1 MSDKEKN
8 KMLKEYIKLNIAPI
22 LVDFIEK
29 DFINDKVVISSNCKK
44 EELNEIYEQEKTLP
58 PKWYQEL
65 INKNK
70 KILII
75 NNLDSISNEE
85 QKKFIEILKYR
96 KVSTFKLPQDVRI
109 IITTTKKVKNNIDK
123 EIFNLVLYI
132 GG

>member
-58 PKWYQEL
+58 PKWCQEL

-70 KILII
+70 KFLII
-75 NNLDSISNEE
+75 DNLDSISKEE

-96 KVSTFKLPQDVRI
+96 KVSTFELPQDVRI
-109 IITTTKKVKNNIDK
+109 IITANEVNNIDK

>member
-1 MSDKEKN
+1 MNNKEKN
-8 KMLKEYIKLNIAPI
+8 KILKEYIKINIAPI

-29 DFINDKVVISSNCKK
+29 DFFNDKVVINSNCKK
-44 EELNEIYEQEKTLP
+44 EELNEIYENEKTLP

-96 KVSTFKLPQDVRI
+96 KVSTFELPQDVRI
-109 IITTTKKVKNNIDK
+109 IITANEVNNIDK